1 MRIQKDDIPVK
12 VQAEGA
18 VARQKMDFGTVQQAV
33 TMGAE
38 CFNLAAGADMAP
50 LLEGL
55 EHDLCH
61 CPHWGYIVSGEVVA
75 TFQDGSEETA
85 HTGDLFYWPPWHT
98 VRAAQDSEFVLFSP
112 QHEHGMVMDHVN
124 RKLAG

>member
-1 MRIQKDDIPVK
+1 MRIQKDDIPIK
-12 VQAEGA
+12 VETAGA
-18 VARQKMDFGTVQQAV
+18 MARQQVDFGTVQTPV

-55 EHDLCH
+55 ENDLCH
-61 CPHWGYIVSGEVVA
+61 CPHWGYVVSGEVVA
-75 TFQDGSEETA
+75 TFRDGSEETA
-85 HTGDLFYWPPWHT
+85 GTGDLFYWPPWHT
-98 VRAAQDSEFVLFSP
+98 VRATRDSEFVLFSP
-112 QHEHGMVMDHVN
+112 QHEHGVVMDHVN